1 MVLSNDTETGSVLW
15 IWLPGGSTQILLLFI
30 PQTGPRMQDDAR
42 LHDGGLLLAAPCKA
56 AHAASPSPH
65 SKQGGATVSA
75 AAGLRKCRRACV
87 SAGSTA
93 ATGGNISCTSA
104 LTATSVDQLD
114 VVTADDALRS
124 SPANALGL
132 GQLWALGTRD

>member
-1 MVLSNDTETGSVLW
+1 M
-15 IWLPGGSTQILLLFI
+15 
-30 PQTGPRMQDDAR
+30 
-42 LHDGGLLLAAPCKA
+42 
-56 AHAASPSPH
+56 
-65 SKQGGATVSA
+65 
-75 AAGLRKCRRACV
+75 RRACV

-124 SPANALGL
+124 SPAGV
-132 GQLWALGTRD
+132 GPGTLRTLQAFRAHASHPSQARL

>member
-1 MVLSNDTETGSVLW
+1 M
-15 IWLPGGSTQILLLFI
+15 
-30 PQTGPRMQDDAR
+30 
-42 LHDGGLLLAAPCKA
+42 
-56 AHAASPSPH
+56 
-65 SKQGGATVSA
+65 
-75 AAGLRKCRRACV
+75 

-124 SPANALGL
+124 SPAGAGPNAI
-132 GQLWALGTRD
+132 